1 MKIFKRDNLA
11 IGIVILLVLVY
22 IFYECYSVT
31 HIELKTET
39 ASLSTVYES
48 VDATA
53 IAVRQEEVVAAGA
66 SGVTVPCLN
75 DGDKINVGGNVAM
88 TFSNEDDAAAYS
100 KYAQLEQKLQY
111 YENIES
117 KTVGHAAS
125 VESINKQIDENVDSY
140 IQAIESGDSQKI
152 NSAANDVND
161 DLLSRQLIIG
171 ENVDLVTIIQDIR
184 NQLSSYS
191 VTKPNGYI
199 STEKS
204 GVFTSYTDGLENYID
219 YESVSN
225 LTADDVNS
233 AMDKIN
239 SNTADTSANTG
250 KLITNYNWYFVCVVP
265 SEQTKSFSDGDKVD
279 VALKDNENTVLPFK
293 IVSGADNGAKEQ
305 TVLVLQC
312 SEMNAELAAV
322 RTTDIEIRYDSYEGI
337 KVPTSAVHVVD
348 DKKGVYV
355 LISSQVKFREADIIY
370 STDDYVLLSYDADNQ
385 NGIRIYDKII
395 TQGKDL
401 EDGKV
406 YT

>member
-191 VTKPNGYI
+191 VTKPNGCI

-250 KLITNYNWYFVCVVP
+250 KLITNYNWYFVCVIP
-265 SEQTKSFSDGDKVD
+265 SEQAKNFSDGDKVD

-293 IVSGADNGAKEQ
+293 IVSGADNAAKEQ

-337 KVPTSAVHVVD
+337 KAPASAVHVVD

-355 LISSQVKFREADIIY
+355 LISSQVKFREANIIY